1 MKTGRMTVG
10 VLALALALAPAAGAG
25 EAPALVGPAWRIAPD
40 DPEWRE
46 LAARF
51 AQRPEGTAPFFE
63 RRVFPFRL
71 APIELQGESRV
82 APGRGLSLHYTA
94 PEDRIVILDAQ
105 GVLVRDSRGET
116 AAPDDPRAAAANAAL
131 VQVLRFDLAALAEH
145 FELYGRRDAG
155 SWTLAFVPRA
165 EEVRR
170 RVGTITVAGRADA
183 LERIEI
189 RQSARQYVAIGLGP
203 ARVAPFSAAELRRFF
218 R

>member
-1 MKTGRMTVG
+1 MKVRRMLAVWLG
-10 VLALALALAPAAGAG
+10 LALTLAPVAEAG
-25 EAPALVGPAWRIAPD
+25 EAPALVDPVWRIAPD
-40 DPEWRE
+40 NPAWRE

-94 PEDRIVILDAQ
+94 PEERIVILDAQ
-105 GVLVRDSRGET
+105 GVLVRDARGET
-116 AAPDDPRAAAANAAL
+116 AAPDDPRAAAANTAL
-131 VQVLRFDLAALAEH
+131 VQVLRFDLPALAEH
-145 FELYGRRDAG
+145 FELYGRREG
-155 SWTLAFVPRA
+155 ESWTLAFVPRA

-189 RQSARQYVAIGLGP
+189 RHSARQYVAIGLGP
-203 ARVAPFSAAELRRFF
+203 ARVAPFSAAELQRFF

>member
-1 MKTGRMTVG
+1 MKAGGMRAFVLS
-10 VLALALALAPAAGAG
+10 LALTLAPAAGAG
-25 EAPALVGPAWRIAPD
+25 EAPALVDPAWKVAPD
-40 DPEWRE
+40 DPAWRE

-51 AQRPEGTAPFFE
+51 ARRPEGTAPFFE

-71 APIELQGESRV
+71 VPIELQGESRV

-94 PEDRIVILDAQ
+94 PAERIVILDAQ
-105 GVLVRDSRGET
+105 GVLVRDARGET

-145 FELYGRRDAG
+145 FELYGRREDE
-155 SWTLAFVPRA
+155 SWQLAFVPRA
-165 EEVRR
+165 GEVRR
-170 RVGTITVAGRADA
+170 RVGIITVAGRADA

-189 RQSARQYVAIGLGP
+189 RQSARQYVVIGLGP
-203 ARVAPFSAAELRRFF
+203 ARVAPFSAAELQRYF